1 MFFIT
6 LSNVYCL
13 PLNARSVVKT
23 LYLSPKY
30 LDPILS
36 KCIPMLKLKCL
47 VAEENLSKKKCTN
60 NFVQYCPLNLKKKII
75 SLQGTSFYILYHLKT
90 PFWCRLQT
98 AKAFVILKKE

>member
-1 MFFIT
+1 MFLFRVTNITMFFIT

-13 PLNARSVVKT
+13 PLNTRSVVKT

-47 VAEENLSKKKCTN
+47 VAEENLSEKKCTN
-60 NFVQYCPLNLKKKII
+60 NFAQYCPLNFKKKLSPCKVPPSIYYDI
-75 SLQGTSFYILYHLKT
+75 T
-90 PFWCRLQT
+90 
-98 AKAFVILKKE
+98 